1 MGISDKITKLEE
13 ELSTT
18 KKHKGTEYHI
28 GLMKAKLARYKRESA
43 ASKKAGGGTGFD
55 VKKSG
60 DSTVVLIGL
69 PSTGKSTLLNALTN
83 AESKAASYA
92 FTTLTCIPGI
102 MEYQGAKIQIL
113 DLPGIIGGAK
123 GGKGRGKEV
132 LAVARNADLV
142 LLIIDVFQP
151 SAFELLKDEL
161 HGVGLRLDQTPPQIF
176 MSKTQSGGVSI
187 KSTVK
192 LTKLN
197 EKLITGILNEYGI
210 HSGEIVF
217 REDATEDQLID
228 FLDANRRYTPSL
240 TVLNKV
246 DLVSPDFIKHLKFPF
261 VPVSAEKKENLEN
274 LRLQIFQ
281 RLRLIRVY
289 TKPRLGEADM
299 KAPMMMRSNSTI
311 GDACD
316 KLHRDL
322 RNDFKYA
329 QIWGPSAKF
338 PGQKLGIDHV
348 LADGDIL
355 TIVKKQG

>member
-1 MGISDKITKLEE
+1 MGISDKIAKLEVE
-13 ELSTT
+13 ISTT

-28 GLMKAKLARYKRESA
+28 GLIKARLAKYKRESA
-43 ASKKAGGGTGFD
+43 ATKKAGGGTGFD

-69 PSTGKSTLLNALTN
+69 PSTGKSTLLNVLTN
-83 AESKAASYA
+83 AASKAASYA

-102 MEYQGAKIQIL
+102 MEYNGAKIQIL

-123 GGKGRGKEV
+123 GGKGRGREV
-132 LAVARNADLV
+132 LSVARNADLV
-142 LLIIDVFQP
+142 LLIVDVFQP
-151 SAFELLKDEL
+151 SALELLKEEL
-161 HGVGLRLDQTPPQIF
+161 HGVGLRLDQSPPQIF
-176 MSKTQSGGVSI
+176 MSKSQTGGISI

-192 LTKLN
+192 LTKLDD
-197 EKLITGILNEYGI
+197 KLITGILNEYGI
-210 HSGEIVF
+210 HSAGIVF

-228 FLDANRRYTPSL
+228 FLDGNRRYTPFL

-274 LRLQIFQ
+274 LRARIFQ
-281 RLRLIRVY
+281 SLQLIRIY
-289 TKPRLGEADM
+289 TKPRMDEADM
-299 KAPMMMRSNSTI
+299 KAPMMMRANSTV

-322 RNDFKYA
+322 RKDFKFA

-338 PGQKLGIDHV
+338 PGQKGGLDHV
-348 LADGDIL
+348 LLDGDVI